1 MPKKSSTAK
10 TNLAQAPLSEREQRE
25 RLADI
30 AFGENW
36 QSLEREIDARLTD
49 YPPDAPIRVSTR
61 RALAM
66 IKDMAFEK
74 L

>member
-1 MPKKSSTAK
+1 MPKKSAGVK
-10 TNLAQAPLSEREQRE
+10 TNMAQAPLSEREQRE

-36 QSLEREIDARLTD
+36 QCLEREIDARLVD
-49 YPPDAPIRVSTR
+49 YPDDAPIRVSTR

-66 IKDMAFEK
+66 IKNMTFEK